1 MAPCGKCLSHSL
13 VIDTIFCRTPDACT
27 LIRMFFI
34 GAGADARTD
43 EHEGYVAGRY
53 RDGSRSD
60 IWTDVTRCAERSFI
74 SYLPACECGWTGS
87 DQPYSEAGFRQC
99 QHDWVTQH
107 FAPEVFPSVRR
118 PVTSGA
124 STELSGVDFDFKLRH
139 RFA

>member
-1 MAPCGKCLSHSL
+1 
-13 VIDTIFCRTPDACT
+13 
-27 LIRMFFI
+27 MFFI

-60 IWTDVTRCAERSFI
+60 IWTDVTRCAELSFI

-87 DQPYSEAGFRQC
+87 DQPYSETGFRQC